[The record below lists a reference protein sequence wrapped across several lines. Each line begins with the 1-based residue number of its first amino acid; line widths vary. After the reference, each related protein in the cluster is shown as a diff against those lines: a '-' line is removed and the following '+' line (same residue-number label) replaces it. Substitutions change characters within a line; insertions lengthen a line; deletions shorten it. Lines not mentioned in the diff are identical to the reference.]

1 MPHKHKRLKTS
12 SVPTHDL
19 PPTFLARPLP
29 VSKSPLPSKPI
40 RRKHENLQNDTP
52 RAFTRLMTYASTGQK
67 TLKGLDDGLSTTKFK
82 KRKRDPDAEAP
93 PEVGA
98 QPPFKPTEIPKILPG
113 ERMGDYSARV
123 DQALP
128 VAGLVNKGKRKGV
141 AGEKQ
146 PQSKLEKKMQR
157 MQKEWRA
164 EEVRRKANLE
174 EQREEEEE
182 EDGVEFDDSYGK
194 SKKK

>member
-1 MPHKHKRLKTS
+1 
-12 SVPTHDL
+12 
-19 PPTFLARPLP
+19 
-29 VSKSPLPSKPI
+29 
-40 RRKHENLQNDTP
+40 
-52 RAFTRLMTYASTGQK
+52 
-67 TLKGLDDGLSTTKFK
+67 
-82 KRKRDPDAEAP
+82 
-93 PEVGA
+93 
-98 QPPFKPTEIPKILPG
+98 
-113 ERMGDYSARV
+113 MGDYSARV

-194 SKKK
+194 SKKKGKRRKKNLDGGGDIEGEDEDPWAVVAANRKKEQEEKEKEGRGKGLVGLHDVVLAPPKFDKVPKVKVGVGDVMRKGGLKKQVEMSEARKNVIEGYRKMMRARREEQIAA